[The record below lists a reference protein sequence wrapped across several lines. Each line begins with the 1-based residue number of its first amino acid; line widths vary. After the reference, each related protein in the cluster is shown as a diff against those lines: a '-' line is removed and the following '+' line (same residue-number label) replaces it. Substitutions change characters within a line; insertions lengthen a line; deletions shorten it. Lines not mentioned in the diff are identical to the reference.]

1 MIFFEK
7 MSLWNYLYH
16 SAMKEPCL
24 YLNRSRFIP
33 LAQRLLNKYASN
45 ISKTEFN
52 CIEYTPNIRKN
63 AYNNAF
69 EMMQAMDVSK
79 WAAKMSV
86 LFGIDCQLHCNK
98 FFFDR
103 LYLKFEFIEVAKR
116 YCVENPQE
124 AVAIQLSRRY
134 LDPYIGNLAGF
145 SKIRLRKSSP
155 FPEFV
160 FSLLLLPLVLFHQKR
175 TNSSNENLFYERNIV
190 CLVDDTSTLNMFA
203 SLFSHYHNLRFVT
216 ERHNRKSFAD
226 DVVQQYGISVLGL
239 TKDDLSFFRNRLIQ
253 FLWKTVTTYQ
263 IMKHGAAFI
272 ELFNVIIRGR
282 SQSIRG
288 SNNVF
293 ITYEHL
299 ETVKA
304 IRNDFLHSRNTKT
317 IFIPKNA
324 YISTQYFHSEIFINY
339 QVMCAAGQHT
349 IDLLKKKR
357 ASTSRFLYTGSYD
370 NHRRFLQDSCD
381 IERIG
386 KLNNLKGNK
395 CVVTILSPG
404 ICDPTYRHE
413 VKLMQLAQK
422 LSEIKNVLVFIRTK
436 PVQPESRYSNFYR
449 SYTDGYP
456 GIILTDKEYML
467 LDFLTVTDVFIT
479 SISNS
484 ASDLALCGGQ
494 VFYIDFLKD
503 PELFL
508 SWEMN
513 PEVVIDEKDAYDSV
527 AAWIADLPGGTERNR
542 LKKNM
547 DKLVDYIGYLHK
559 DFETYKG
566 NLLRQVTPLLPQM
579 QEV

>member
-16 SAMKEPCL
+16 SAMREPCL

-33 LAQRLLNKYASN
+33 LAQRLFNKYASN
-45 ISKTEFN
+45 INKAEFN
-52 CIEYTPNIRKN
+52 CIEYMPNIRKN

-69 EMMQAMDVSK
+69 EMVQAMNISK
-79 WAAKMSV
+79 WASKMSA

-103 LYLKFEFIEVAKR
+103 FYLKFEFIEIAKR
-116 YCVENPQE
+116 YSAENPQE
-124 AVAIQLSRRY
+124 AVVIHLSRRY
-134 LDPYIGNLAGF
+134 LDPYIENLTGF
-145 SKIRLRKSSP
+145 SKIRLSKSSP
-155 FPEFV
+155 LPAFL
-160 FSLLLLPLVLFHQKR
+160 FSLLLSPMLLFHQKR
-175 TNSSNENLFYERNIV
+175 SNTSNDNLFFERDIV

-203 SLFSHYHNLRFVT
+203 SLFGQYHNLKFVT
-216 ERHNRKSFAD
+216 ERHNRKSFSD
-226 DVVQQYGISVLGL
+226 DLVRQYHISMLGL
-239 TKDDLSFFRNRLIQ
+239 SKEDLSFFRKRVIR

-263 IMKHGAAFI
+263 IMKHGSAFL

-282 SQSIRG
+282 SQSVRG
-288 SNNVF
+288 RDNVF

-304 IRNDFLHSRNTKT
+304 IRNDFLHNRNTKT

-339 QVMCAAGQHT
+339 RVMCAAGQHT
-349 IDLLKKKR
+349 IDLLKRKR
-357 ASTSRFLYTGSYD
+357 ASTNHFLCTGSYD
-370 NHRRFLQDSCD
+370 NHRRFLQDTSD

-386 KLNNLKGNK
+386 KLQDLKGNK
-395 CVVTILSPG
+395 CVITILSPG
-404 ICDPTYRHE
+404 ICDPTYCHE

-422 LSEIKNVLVFIRTK
+422 LSKIKNVLVFIRTK
-436 PVQPESRYSNFYR
+436 PVQPESRYSNFYT

-456 GIILTDKEYML
+456 GIIVTDKEYML
-467 LDFLTVTDVFIT
+467 LDFLPVTDVFIT

-527 AAWIADLPGGTERNR
+527 LAWIADSPGGTERNR
-542 LKKNM
+542 LKQNM

-566 NLLRQVTPLLPQM
+566 NLLQQVIPLLPQK